1 MLSSI
6 KITLDIWSVL
16 LLFSGLLGLF
26 LTIIFVTQ
34 RRGNKLANILL
45 SILQIIIVLF
55 ISEYLF
61 FNTGLYKSLH
71 VPIFLF
77 TPLIFLIGP
86 VYYLYSSVLI
96 GKKRKLVLKDSFH
109 LIPFILCLINYLD
122 YYVTLISFYMGNKA
136 GEFDF
141 ILNLNGYHYMGLEI
155 LQTGI
160 YVFLVYYLLKQTV
173 SKVKN
178 HLSGIE
184 LIKIDWLKKLNTVL
198 IIYLVIKLF
207 ALYFMMQIKYEV
219 EIEFV
224 LTLALSAIIYF
235 IGYSSINIPEIFLVE
250 STNGSQPKYEKSV
263 LTNEQISTIKN
274 SVTHLMEIEKP
285 YLKPD
290 LKLSE
295 LAGLLNVSTNH
306 LSQFLN
312 QELKTNFYDF
322 VNNYRT
328 EEAKKRLIDP
338 ENSDHTILSIAFDSG
353 FSNKASFNR
362 IFKKFTGTTPSNFN
376 KSELSSSSV

>member
-1 MLSSI
+1 MLSNI

-45 SILQIIIVLF
+45 STLQIIIVLL

-71 VPIFLF
+71 VPVFLF

-122 YYVTLISFYMGNKA
+122 YYVTLISFYLGNKA

-155 LQTGI
+155 IQTGI

-173 SKVKN
+173 NKVKS

-184 LIKIDWLKKLNTVL
+184 LIKINWLKKLNIVF
-198 IIYLVIKLF
+198 IIYLVIKMF
-207 ALYFMMQIKYEV
+207 ALYFMIQIKYEV

-235 IGYSSINIPEIFLVE
+235 IGYSSVNIPEIFSEE
-250 STNGSQPKYEKSV
+250 SVNDHQPKYEKSV
-263 LTNEQISTIKN
+263 LTNEQISTLKN

-285 YLKPD
+285 YLKAD

-295 LAGLLNVSTNH
+295 LAGLLNVSANH

-322 VNNYRT
+322 INNYRV
-328 EEAKKRLIDP
+328 EEVKKRLVNP
-338 ENSDHTILSIAFDSG
+338 ENADYTILSIAYDSG
-353 FSNKASFNR
+353 FSSKTSFNR
-362 IFKKFTGTTPSNFN
+362 IFKKFTGTTPSHFN
-376 KSELSSSSV
+376 KSELSTSSV